1 MFTLTP
7 LEQEALS
14 LSLRVALTA
23 VVFGLPFA
31 VGVAWLL
38 AKKSFPGK
46 IILDGFIHL
55 PMIIPPVV
63 VGYLLLVAFGR
74 NGAIGKWLYDVA
86 GIEFAFNWKG
96 AALAAGIM
104 GFPLMVRGIRLSIE
118 AIDPR
123 IETAARTLGA
133 SPFRVFWS
141 ISLPLML
148 PGLIAGTF
156 LGFARALAEFGATI
170 TFVAAIPGKTS
181 TLPVAIY
188 IALQKPG
195 GEDAALRMVVLSVLL
210 AISALAASE
219 LFARTIRRTIYGA
232 S

>member
-1 MFTLTP
+1 MFTLNP
-7 LEQEALS
+7 IEQEALS

-23 VVFGLPFA
+23 TSIGLPFA
-31 VGVAWLL
+31 VMTAWLL
-38 AKKSFPGK
+38 AKKDFYGK
-46 IILDGFIHL
+46 LVFDGLIHL

-63 VGYLLLVAFGR
+63 VGYLLLIAFGR
-74 NGAIGKWLYDVA
+74 NGAVGHWLYETFS
-86 GIEFAFNWKG
+86 IEFAFNWKG
-96 AALAAGIM
+96 ATLASGIM
-104 GFPLMVRGIRLSIE
+104 GFPFMVRGIRLSIE
-118 AIDPR
+118 AINPR

-133 SPFRVFWS
+133 SPIRVFFT

-148 PGLIAGTF
+148 PGLITGTF

-170 TFVAAIPGKTS
+170 TFVAAIPGQTR

-195 GEDAALRMVVLSVLL
+195 GEDAALQLVFLSAIL
-210 AISALAASE
+210 AIGALAASE
-219 LFARTIRRTIYGA
+219 LFARNIRRRIYGD

>member
-1 MFTLTP
+1 MFFLNDI
-7 LEQEALS
+7 EREALS

-23 VVFGLPFA
+23 TAFGLPFA
-31 VGVAWLL
+31 IGAAWLL

-46 IILDGFIHL
+46 IIFDGLIHL

-63 VGYLLLVAFGR
+63 VGYLLLIVFGR
-74 NGAIGKWLYDVA
+74 NGAIGQWLFETLN
-86 GIEFAFNWKG
+86 IEFAFNWKG
-96 AALAAGIM
+96 AALASGIM
-104 GFPLMVRGIRLSIE
+104 GFPFMVRGIRLSIE

-133 SPFRVFWS
+133 SPLRVFLTVS
-141 ISLPLML
+141 APLML

-170 TFVAAIPGKTS
+170 TFVAAIPHQTR

-195 GEDAALRMVVLSVLL
+195 GEDAAFQLVFLSAVL
-210 AISALAASE
+210 AIAALAASE
-219 LFARTIRRTIYGA
+219 LFARSARRRIYGA